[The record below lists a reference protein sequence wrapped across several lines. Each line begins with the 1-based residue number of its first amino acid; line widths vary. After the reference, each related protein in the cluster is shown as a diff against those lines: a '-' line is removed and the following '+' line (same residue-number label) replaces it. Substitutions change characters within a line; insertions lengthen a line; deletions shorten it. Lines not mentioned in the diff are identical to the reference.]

1 MSTNH
6 DITLDDDD
14 LPPEDGAPGQVE
26 DDDLP
31 PEENDSKAA
40 PAAAATPAETVAVV
54 ELPAP
59 PEPAAFVPQYSAEV
73 PADAAQ
79 QIAALKAEERA
90 AFKQLMDGDSGMDPD
105 AYATIRDRTD
115 TAIDDLKTKA
125 LTAAIFQQANE
136 QASQQ
141 AAKSEWSRSEA
152 KLMGEFKADG
162 IDYKAE
168 PEKLAI
174 FNRFLK
180 TLGVDPANEDRDAPW
195 FLTEAHRSAKAYLGI
210 TVKAAAPAVAAR
222 GVDKST
228 IPPTLSRVPPAADA
242 TIAADEFA
250 GLNALRG
257 EARQRAIA
265 RLTPEQEERWLA

>member
-14 LPPEDGAPGQVE
+14 LPPEDDAPGQ

-31 PEENDSKAA
+31 PEDEGSKAA
-40 PAAAATPAETVAVV
+40 PAETEAPAETVAVA
-54 ELPAP
+54 EAPPAP

-79 QIAALKAEERA
+79 QIAALKVEERA
-90 AFKQLMDGDSGMDPD
+90 AFKKLLDGDSGMDPD
-105 AYATIRDRTD
+105 AYSVIRDRTD
-115 TAIDDLKTKA
+115 TAIDDLKNKV
-125 LTAAIFQQANE
+125 LKAAIFQQANE

-141 AAKSEWSRSEA
+141 VAKNEWSRSEA

-180 TLGVDPANEDRDAPW
+180 TLGVDPANEDKDAPW

-210 TVKAAAPAVAAR
+210 AAKAAAPAVAER

-228 IPPTLSRVPPAADA
+228 LPPTLSRVPPAADA
-242 TIAADEFA
+242 TIAGDEFA